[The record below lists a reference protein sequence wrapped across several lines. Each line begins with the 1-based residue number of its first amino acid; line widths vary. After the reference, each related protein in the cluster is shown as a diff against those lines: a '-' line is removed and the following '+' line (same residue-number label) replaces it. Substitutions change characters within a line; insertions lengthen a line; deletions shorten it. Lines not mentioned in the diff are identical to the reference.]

1 MTPRPRPGAPAGVYV
16 HVPFCDKICPYC
28 DFAVTATRKIPHQQ
42 YAQALISELHARQ
55 SALNGRTLQSVYFGG
70 GTPSRWACDAM
81 SQVLD
86 AIIKADAAGGQ
97 HLRELTF
104 EANPLDI
111 TPASIEAWHQAGLT
125 RISLG
130 VQSFQ
135 PRVLAVLGRNHDAAQ
150 AREAVDAILS
160 HGQLAL
166 SIDLIFGCPEQTTQE
181 WSADLEVV
189 RGLVQGGLNHVSCYN
204 LTLEPNTPFA
214 RQAARGTL
222 KVVDEEG
229 CALFLEQ
236 LIEALAEVGLQQ
248 YEVSSFAR
256 PGHEAVHNSSYWL
269 GAEYLGLGVGAH
281 SLSLEPQG
289 VMRRANTRQLAPYLR
304 DPVGADA
311 HLERLSPSEHFLER
325 LYVNLRTTLGLD
337 WPMLCAQFDG
347 ALSQAAF
354 DDAHALLLH
363 FIEQGLLE
371 RDASGQRFWPSPR
384 GLMVADVMAERL
396 FALNL

>member
-42 YAQALISELHARQ
+42 YAAALISELHARQ
-55 SALNGRTLQSVYFGG
+55 SALKGRTLQSVYFGG
-70 GTPSRWACDAM
+70 GTPSRWEHEAM
-81 SQVLD
+81 AQVLD
-86 AIIKADAAGGQ
+86 AIIEADAAGGK

-111 TPASIEAWHQAGLT
+111 TPASLKAWHQAGLT

-135 PRVLAVLGRNHDAAQ
+135 PRVLAALGRNHDAQ
-150 AREAVDAILS
+150 AARAAVDAILS
-160 HGQLAL
+160 DGQLAL
-166 SIDLIFGCPEQTTQE
+166 SIDLIFGCPDQTMQE
-181 WSADLEVV
+181 WAADLEVV
-189 RGLVQGGLNHVSCYN
+189 RALAQDGLQHVSCYN

-214 RQAARGTL
+214 RQAARGKL
-222 KVVDEEG
+222 QVVDEEG
-229 CALFLEQ
+229 CALMLEQ
-236 LIEALAEVGLQQ
+236 LIATLDELGLKQ

-256 PGHEAVHNSSYWL
+256 PGYEAVHNSSYWL

-289 VMRRANTRQLAPYLR
+289 VVRRANTRQLAAYLR
-304 DPVGADA
+304 DPIGAQA
-311 HLERLSPSEHFLER
+311 HLERLSPLEHFLER

-337 WPMLCAQFDG
+337 WPMLCAQFEG
-347 ALSQAAF
+347 SLSPATL

-363 FIEQGLLE
+363 FIEQGLLV
-371 RDASGQRFWPSPR
+371 RDTSGQRFAPTPR

-396 FALNL
+396 FALSV